1 MGKYDTHRTIIAS
14 PLMAI
19 FIMTLHG
26 AVGPL
31 PTASERD
38 EGSIIVDNHA
48 AVHDKRNSYYHSGHG
63 HTHVKSLTRS
73 AENIEQEVAKDAQQV
88 WPKLQEKLADSTN
101 AWATAKASDVN
112 SSADLPSL
120 HASLA
125 SSVAQTS
132 PTQQRKVAVQSRNV
146 QEDARDL
153 KKMQVVDSKSLEGF
167 QEGSSTSRGSSVQA
181 STHDQSG
188 NERAALEHRSEAVGA
203 VAQGLVNSVG
213 GNLHNADSAE
223 VAKETN
229 VSNKEVRKLD
239 AGMHLEPMA
248 GQIEARM
255 EARMK
260 ARTDT
265 IAAGKDHND
274 LKKHSNTAT
283 KKGKKSLDNIAE
295 SLLEMSKKLK
305 KAAGDEPDSEAASDE
320 PDSKAIFDKIDEDK
334 NGKIEKDEFERALEN
349 AENAEAFDKI
359 TADKEEKSITEEE
372 FSAAMTEGTVKAD
385 WFKKE
390 GSVEVESKEAESGA
404 ESRPVTIAVLGAA
417 VIVGLFQSQ

>member
-1 MGKYDTHRTIIAS
+1 MGKYDTHKTIIAS

-31 PTASERD
+31 PAAAERD
-38 EGSIIVDNHA
+38 EGSIIVDNNA
-48 AVHDKRNSYYHSGHG
+48 AVHDKRNSYHHSGHG
-63 HTHVKSLTRS
+63 HTYVKSLTRS
-73 AENIEQEVAKDAQQV
+73 AENIEQEVAKDTQQV
-88 WPKLQEKLADSTN
+88 LPKLQEKLADSKN
-101 AWATAKASDVN
+101 AWAAAKASDVN

-132 PTQQRKVAVQSRNV
+132 PTQQQKVAVQSRNV

-153 KKMQVVDSKSLEGF
+153 KKMQVVDSKSLEGL
-167 QEGSSTSRGSSVQA
+167 QEASSTSRGSSVQA
-181 STHDQSG
+181 SKHDQSG

-203 VAQGLVNSVG
+203 VAQGLVNSGG
-213 GNLHNADSAE
+213 GNLHNADGAE

-239 AGMHLEPMA
+239 EPMA

-260 ARTDT
+260 ARTHT

-283 KKGKKSLDNIAE
+283 KKGKKKSRQHR
-295 SLLEMSKKLK
+295 
-305 KAAGDEPDSEAASDE
+305 GEP
-320 PDSKAIFDKIDEDK
+320 
-334 NGKIEKDEFERALEN
+334 
-349 AENAEAFDKI
+349 
-359 TADKEEKSITEEE
+359 
-372 FSAAMTEGTVKAD
+372 
-385 WFKKE
+385 
-390 GSVEVESKEAESGA
+390 SGN
-404 ESRPVTIAVLGAA
+404 E
-417 VIVGLFQSQ
+417 